1 MIQQFA
7 TTSAADSRV
16 NIKQMWGV
24 EVFLS
29 ALRLQFV
36 SHEVEGNRIG
46 NTQVRHL

>member
-7 TTSAADSRV
+7 TTSATDSL